1 MEAQNYDVLVV
12 GGGING
18 AGIARD
24 AAGRGLA
31 VALCEKGDL
40 AGATSS
46 ASSKLIHGGLRYL
59 EYFEFRLVREALAER
74 EVLLH
79 IAPHLVSPLRFV
91 LPLVNTIRPAWM
103 VRLGLFIYDHLGPH
117 PSLPNSKS
125 LNLRKVPAGA
135 PLRDH
140 MGKGFDY
147 YDCRV
152 DDARLVVANAIAAAR
167 HGARIMTRTELISAR
182 RTDGAWL
189 AHLIDKDGRELEI
202 RARAL
207 VNAAGPWVEENL
219 ARLAIPS
226 TSNGQTVL
234 VKGSHIVVP
243 RLYDGAH
250 AYILQ
255 HTDNRVIFVIP
266 YEGDYSL
273 IGTTDIPFDGDPG
286 DVRISLDEIEYLCG
300 AVNAYFDHQIAPDQ
314 VCWSFAGVR
323 PLFGDG
329 GDDGQSRAA

>member
-1 MEAQNYDVLVV
+1 
-12 GGGING
+12 
-18 AGIARD
+18 
-24 AAGRGLA
+24 
-31 VALCEKGDL
+31 
-40 AGATSS
+40 
-46 ASSKLIHGGLRYL
+46 
-59 EYFEFRLVREALAER
+59 
-74 EVLLH
+74 
-79 IAPHLVSPLRFV
+79 
-91 LPLVNTIRPAWM
+91 
-103 VRLGLFIYDHLGPH
+103 
-117 PSLPNSKS
+117 
-125 LNLRKVPAGA
+125 
-135 PLRDH
+135 
-140 MGKGFDY
+140 
-147 YDCRV
+147 
-152 DDARLVVANAIAAAR
+152 
-167 HGARIMTRTELISAR
+167 
-182 RTDGAWL
+182 
-189 AHLIDKDGRELEI
+189 LIDKDGRELEI
-202 RARAL
+202 RTRAL

-329 GDDGQSRAA
+329 GDDPSAVTRDYVLELDNDGPPLLSIYGGKITTYRRLAEAAMARLRPSFPNMAPDWTATSPLPGGEAKAVDYPHMPAGLMGQLRARHGSCVGEVLGDAKTPADLGQDFGAGLTAREIDYMVANEWAVTAEDILWRRSKCGLHLDAAQQQAVADYLV